1 MNLEKPEIFFEVC
14 KNDFYKEKSWFK
26 DLKSM
31 DALFNDFHPKNCLR
45 PGRGVTSHFYSLL
58 KSKFPN
64 YDPKVLTLVTKFL
77 TLFRTRTWNILAK
90 QKKAGQKVEN
100 MNLPKIKKLLPL
112 TRKQKEKLV
121 GQKRVKEKNSAP
133 ITLRGKIKTARY
145 STQ

>member
-1 MNLEKPEIFFEVC
+1 MVMSIF
-14 KNDFYKEKSWFK
+14 S
-26 DLKSM
+26 
-31 DALFNDFHPKNCLR
+31 
-45 PGRGVTSHFYSLL
+45 
-58 KSKFPN
+58 N

-112 TRKQKEKLV
+112 TLKQKQRLV
-121 GQKRVKEKNSAP
+121 GHKRIKEKKSAP

-145 STQ
+145 ST